1 MYTKSIKEK
10 KYMALTPI
18 KKNSTLKE
26 QAYEQIRQA
35 INTNALKPGTF
46 LTEEQLSSMLSISR
60 TPIRSALQQ
69 LVYEKLLSQDATGHI
84 YVSKITEKNVTDAS
98 RVRIALECM
107 ALDCAEF
114 PIPAEKLAHI
124 DEIYHEQVDL
134 VKNNPTDNL
143 GFAELDKLFHC
154 AIAACCDNSSLIEFI
169 QSINNVMVRMN
180 VLSGTLSNNRLD
192 ALEEHAQ
199 IIRYLKS
206 SQKEFA
212 KLSLNEHLKKVET
225 RMLQRDSVTE

>member
-1 MYTKSIKEK
+1 ME
-10 KYMALTPI
+10 LTPI
-18 KKNSTLKE
+18 KKNLTLKE

-46 LTEEQLSSMLSISR
+46 LTEEQLSNMLSISR

-84 YVSKITEKNVTDAS
+84 YVSKITEKSVTDTS
-98 RVRIALECM
+98 KVRIALECM
-107 ALDCAEF
+107 AIDCANF
-114 PIPAEKLAHI
+114 PLPAEKIAHI
-124 DEIYHEQVDL
+124 DEIYHAQVDL
-134 VKNNPTDNL
+134 VKNHPEDNL

-154 AIAACCDNSSLIEFI
+154 AIAECCDNSSLIEFI
-169 QSINNVMVRMN
+169 QSINNVMVRLN

-212 KLSLNEHLKKVET
+212 KLALGEHLKEVEK
-225 RMLQRDSVTE
+225 RMLQRTEATEE

>member
-1 MYTKSIKEK
+1 
-10 KYMALTPI
+10 MALTPI

-114 PIPAEKLAHI
+114 PIPTEKLAHI

-134 VKNNPTDNL
+134 VK
-143 GFAELDKLFHC
+143 K
-154 AIAACCDNSSLIEFI
+154 
-169 QSINNVMVRMN
+169 
-180 VLSGTLSNNRLD
+180 
-192 ALEEHAQ
+192 
-199 IIRYLKS
+199 
-206 SQKEFA
+206 
-212 KLSLNEHLKKVET
+212 
-225 RMLQRDSVTE
+225 